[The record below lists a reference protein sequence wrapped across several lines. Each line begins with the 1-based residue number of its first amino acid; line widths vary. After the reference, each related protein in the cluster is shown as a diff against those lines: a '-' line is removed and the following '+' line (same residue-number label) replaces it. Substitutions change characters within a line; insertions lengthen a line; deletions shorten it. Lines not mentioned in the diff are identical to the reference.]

1 MQHGKAKK
9 MENRN
14 LPSGSVATNTPSSG
28 MDAGR
33 PGSVVH
39 RLVSGLYAKV
49 MLRTVPAG
57 GLTSLVIFLETEP
70 SKRSYRNLK
79 MGRQ

>member
-1 MQHGKAKK
+1 
-9 MENRN
+9 
-14 LPSGSVATNTPSSG
+14 

-57 GLTSLVIFLETEP
+57 GLTSLVIFLEMEP

-79 MGRQ
+79 VGRQ

>member
-1 MQHGKAKK
+1 
-9 MENRN
+9 
-14 LPSGSVATNTPSSG
+14 

-39 RLVSGLYAKV
+39 RLVSGLYAKA